1 MMLIPPMICG
11 PLATLVADPGLIV
24 QFQRPGRLWWLL
36 VPLVVVLGYV
46 GLSARRTPVRRPSRI
61 DLRRILPRDKAW
73 KRHLAVLCS
82 VASMASLVLA
92 FAQPQAFREEPRDRA
107 TVVITMDVSRS
118 MIATDVQ
125 PSRLSAA
132 KSAAKSFLTEL
143 PERFNVALVKFAAS
157 AQLVVPPTTDRGT
170 VSTAID
176 NLQVLPSTA
185 IGEGIYSSLDALKLA
200 PDDPS
205 HPGTKPP
212 AAVVLLSD
220 GATNVGRPSLPAA
233 QQARRENVPVYT
245 IAYGTAGGYVYEE
258 GRRQPVPVNHHELA
272 AIAKASGGEKFSAES
287 LGQLTDVYKSIAKA
301 VGQEKVYAEVTD
313 RYVGYGLLLA
323 VLAGLRVVSL
333 AARWP

>member
-212 AAVVLLSD
+212 HGGGAAVRRCHQCRQTLP
-220 GATNVGRPSLPAA
+220 AGRPAGPAGERPGVHDRLRHH
-233 QQARRENVPVYT
+233 ARLRLR
-245 IAYGTAGGYVYEE
+245 G

-323 VLAGLRVVSL
+323 VLVSLGVVSL

>member
-1 MMLIPPMICG
+1 MTVLG
-11 PLATLVADPGLIV
+11 SAAVALLADPALFIQV
-24 QFQRPGRLWWLL
+24 QRPGRLWWLL
-36 VPLVVVLGYV
+36 VPLAVVLGYI
-46 GLSARRTPVRRPSRI
+46 GLSARRAPVGRTSRV
-61 DLRRILPRDKAW
+61 DLRRLVPRDKAW

-92 FAQPQAFREEPRDRA
+92 FAQPQAYREVPRDRA

-118 MIATDVQ
+118 MIATDVE

-132 KSAAKSFLTEL
+132 KSAAKFFLNEL

-157 AQLVVPPTTDRGT
+157 AQLVVPPTTDRAT
-170 VSTAID
+170 LSAAID

-185 IGEGIYSSLDALKLA
+185 IGEGIYASLDALKLA
-200 PDDPS
+200 PEDPE
-205 HPGTKPP
+205 HPGTRPP
-212 AAVVLLSD
+212 AAIVLLSD

-233 QQARRENVPVYT
+233 QQSKRQGVPIYT
-245 IAYGTAGGYVYEE
+245 IAYGTAGGYVYED

-287 LGQLTDVYKSIAKA
+287 LGQLTDVYKSIARA
-301 VGQEKVYAEVTD
+301 VGQEKVYTEVTD
-313 RYVGYGLLLA
+313 RYVGYALLLA
-323 VLAGLRVVSL
+323 VLAGLGVVSL

>member
-1 MMLIPPMICG
+1 MTDLLVPLTGMLAEPA
-11 PLATLVADPGLIV
+11 LLI

-36 VPLVVVLGYV
+36 VPLAVLLGYV
-46 GLSARRTPVRRPSRI
+46 GLSARRTPVRRASRV

-82 VASMASLVLA
+82 VASMASLVVA
-92 FAQPQAFREEPRDRA
+92 FAQPQAYREVPRDRA
-107 TVVITMDVSRS
+107 TIVITMDVSRS
-118 MIATDVQ
+118 MIATDVE

-132 KSAAKSFLTEL
+132 KSAARSFLTEI

-157 AQLVVPPTTDRGT
+157 SQLVVPPTTDRAA
-170 VSTAID
+170 VSSAIE
-176 NLQVLPSTA
+176 NLEVLPSTA
-185 IGEGIYSSLDALKLA
+185 IGEGIYASLDALKLA

-212 AAVVLLSD
+212 AAIVLLSD

-233 QQARRENVPVYT
+233 QQARRQNVPIYT
-245 IAYGTAGGYVYEE
+245 IAYGTAGGYVYEQ

-287 LGQLTDVYKSIAKA
+287 LGELTNVYKSIAKA
-301 VGQEKVYAEVTD
+301 VGSEKIYTEATD

-323 VLAGLRVVSL
+323 VLAGLGVISL